1 MSARSLLA
9 LTGLAAV
16 LVALLVLEYHGADL
30 EDATLPTAPRA
41 PSRTAPPRPGL
52 SSLGPGVPQT
62 GAAPSAAD
70 RDLTQLDTILA
81 RPLFRSA
88 RRPPAGAAAA
98 AAGGGVANLPRLTGV
113 LVSRTGRSVIFA
125 AGADGKPLVV
135 AEGGRIGAYL
145 VQSIGA
151 GQAVVVGPDGARTL
165 RPAFG
170 GGPGFGG
177 SPGLGGSAGAQPAAS
192 APAQPSILDLLRNGP
207 AVSVAIPGLPP
218 RPAP

>member
-1 MSARSLLA
+1 MSARSLVA
-9 LTGLAAV
+9 LGGLAAM
-16 LVALLVLEYHGADL
+16 LVALLVLEYHGADP

-41 PSRTAPPRPGL
+41 PSRTAPARLGL
-52 SSLGPGVPQT
+52 DVPQT
-62 GAAPSAAD
+62 GAAPAAAD
-70 RDLTQLDTILA
+70 RDPTQLDTILA

-98 AAGGGVANLPRLTGV
+98 GGGVASLPRLTGV

-125 AGADGKPLVV
+125 AGADGKPAVV

-151 GQAVVVGPDGARTL
+151 GQAVLVGPDGARTL

-170 GGPGFGG
+170 GGPGLGG
-177 SPGLGGSAGAQPAAS
+177 SAGFGGSAGAQPAAG